1 MKRVISCTGLLCSL
15 GLSLALSL
23 APVLAA
29 EPTAE
34 TSRPAA
40 WAIPVD
46 RSFNLYRITPS
57 LYRSRQIEAQD
68 IDGLKQLGIRNV
80 VSLRA
85 FHSDRDVLKGS
96 GIGHTRIKVLT
107 WKIDDDDVIKAL
119 RAIRRAEKDGP
130 VLLHCQHGADR
141 TGLVSAMYRMVFQ
154 GWTREQALEE
164 LQSGD
169 FGYHTMW
176 KNIPEYLH
184 RVDVESIRRRVEAD

>member
-1 MKRVISCTGLLCSL
+1 MKRLISYAGLLLSL
-15 GLSLALSL
+15 GLILGMLATP
-23 APVLAA
+23 AVAA
-29 EPTAE
+29 DAVAQGA
-34 TSRPAA
+34 RPAA
-40 WAIPVD
+40 WATPVD
-46 RSFNLYRITPS
+46 PAFNLYRITPTF
-57 LYRSRQIEAQD
+57 YRSRQIEAQD
-68 IDGLKQLGIRNV
+68 VTELKQQGIRNV

-107 WKIDDDDVIKAL
+107 WNIGDDDVVKAL
-119 RAIRRAEKDGP
+119 RAIRRAEKEGP

-169 FGYHTMW
+169 FGYHTLW
-176 KNIPEYLH
+176 KNIPDYL
-184 RVDVESIRRRVEAD
+184 RNVDVESIRRRVTAD

>member
-1 MKRVISCTGLLCSL
+1 MKRVVSVAGLLCAL
-15 GLSLALSL
+15 GLALVLSL
-23 APVLAA
+23 APVSAA
-29 EPTAE
+29 ESAAQTG
-34 TSRPAA
+34 RPAA
-40 WAIPVD
+40 WATPVD
-46 RSFNLYRITPS
+46 PAFNLYRITPT

-68 IDGLKQLGIRNV
+68 IAELKQLGIRNV

-96 GIGHTRIKVLT
+96 GIAHTRIKVLT
-107 WKIDDDDVIKAL
+107 WNIGDDDVVKAL
-119 RAIRRAEKDGP
+119 RAIRRAEKEGP

-169 FGYHTMW
+169 FGYHTLW
-176 KNIPEYLH
+176 KNIPDYL
-184 RVDVESIRRRVEAD
+184 RSVDVESIRRRVMAD

>member
-1 MKRVISCTGLLCSL
+1 MKRVVSVAGLLCAL
-15 GLSLALSL
+15 GLTLVLSL
-23 APVLAA
+23 APVSAA
-29 EPTAE
+29 ESAAQIG
-34 TSRPAA
+34 RPAA
-40 WAIPVD
+40 WATPVD
-46 RSFNLYRITPS
+46 PAFNLYRITPT

-68 IDGLKQLGIRNV
+68 IAELKQLGIRNV

-96 GIGHTRIKVLT
+96 GIAHTRIKVLT
-107 WKIDDDDVIKAL
+107 WNIGDDDVVKAL
-119 RAIRRAEKDGP
+119 RAIRRAEKEGP

-169 FGYHTMW
+169 FGYHTLW
-176 KNIPEYLH
+176 KNIPDYL
-184 RVDVESIRRRVEAD
+184 RSVDVESIRRRVGAD